1 MRIVC
6 QQTIIIKYHALFVIF
21 EKATK
26 FVFAASCKLKV
37 AFYGLILRS
46 FHVVVYVKHK
56 SSITVLFYF
65 FAGYAYS
72 QGVTESIMGIL
83 MAGGGL
89 VGILGALLYPR
100 VRRRVGIE
108 RTGLFGFFLEVAFL
122 CLCVASVWA
131 PGSPFDPLSQRKVPG
146 SMVSRNDTA
155 HNNATVYSN
164 VTQANITIVL
174 SDASSQEADSESV
187 TNISVWLLL
196 AGIIGARCGKLYVY
210 LTLMMGCII
219 ILLPYNNFGRDHSTV
234 KPVLSGHSKRR
245 LKIGFQD
252 QLSLYAGQNYCR
264 MLQWEHSAILST
276 FIKLPFVIKPFDLSI
291 FEWLLKTGFTV
302 HIKGHM

>member
-1 MRIVC
+1 M
-6 QQTIIIKYHALFVIF
+6 AL
-21 EKATK
+21 
-26 FVFAASCKLKV
+26 
-37 AFYGLILRS
+37 YGLILWS
-46 FHVVVYVKHK
+46 FHVVVHFQQKN
-56 SSITVLFYF
+56 SITVLFHF

-131 PGSPFDPLSQRKVPG
+131 PGSPFDPLSQRKVPD
-146 SMVSRNDTA
+146 SKMSRNDTA

-174 SDASSQEADSESV
+174 RDASPKEADSESV

-196 AGIIGARCGKLYVY
+196 AGIIGARCGKLYCFN
-210 LTLMMGCII
+210 LTLFLLMGSFI
-219 ILLPYNNFGRDHSTV
+219 ILLPYNNFGRDHRTV
-234 KPVLSGHSKRR
+234 KPVVSGHSKRR

-252 QLSLYAGQNYCR
+252 QLSLNAGQKYCR
-264 MLQWEHSAILST
+264 MLQWGHSAILST
-276 FIKLPFVIKPFDLSI
+276 FIKLPFVIKPFGLSI
-291 FEWLLKTGFTV
+291 FELPLKTGFTV
-302 HIKGHM
+302 HIKGHMLDSNVWCISVLIFFYLNK